1 MTQYGEH
8 MIQVL
13 KTAMKVL
20 GFTYQDVEKKL
31 GVAPGYLSRL
41 FRGVMELR
49 FDHVVEISEAIGVKP
64 EELLQMAFPP
74 QPRTS
79 SEAIRLVSNRLYQD
93 LVLQEPVPEPGAA
106 TAKGRS
112 IEEETE
118 EIERI
123 VLRTFEKFFSSL
135 AKSAAGGQQ

>member
-1 MTQYGEH
+1 
-8 MIQVL
+8 
-13 KTAMKVL
+13 
-20 GFTYQDVEKKL
+20 
-31 GVAPGYLSRL
+31 VAPGYLSRL

-64 EELLQMAFPP
+64 EELLQMAFPAE
-74 QPRTS
+74 PRTS
-79 SEAIRLVSNRLYQD
+79 NEAIRLVSNSLYQD

-106 TAKGRS
+106 TAKSRP

-135 AKSAAGGQQ
+135 AKSAAGGRQ